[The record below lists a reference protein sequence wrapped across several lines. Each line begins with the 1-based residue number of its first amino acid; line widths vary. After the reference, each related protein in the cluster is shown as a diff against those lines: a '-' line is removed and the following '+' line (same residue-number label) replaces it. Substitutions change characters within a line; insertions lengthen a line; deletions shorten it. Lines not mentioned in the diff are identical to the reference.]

1 MDGVTLKEETKMKP
15 ALFAVPALF
24 VLFPA
29 AIGFGIAEAIH
40 RGTGFSG
47 YCNVIDSD
55 IKDRSLYWLYLAVVL
70 FAWTTRWLNSFP
82 MGLKNAAVE
91 SHGKMAKGNVRANMY
106 LYQNLEGGLVVLEED
121 GAAGQYNRVLIDA
134 GADMAGLPR
143 RIVKETSRLM
153 SEPPPGIS
161 ATPYED
167 NLRYFNVIIAGPA
180 QSPYEG
186 GIFKLELFLP
196 AEYPMVPPKVRFLTK
211 IYHPN
216 IDKLG
221 RICLDIL
228 KDKWSPALQ
237 IRTVLLS
244 IQALMSAPNPD
255 DPLANDVA
263 DHWKAAESDALAK
276 AKEWTQKHA
285 YMR

>member
-121 GAAGQYNRVLIDA
+121 GAAGQYNRANRSLHHFIENVPGLALCLLLA
-134 GADMAGLPR
+134 GF
-143 RIVKETSRLM
+143 V
-153 SEPPPGIS
+153 
-161 ATPYED
+161 Y
-167 NLRYFNVIIAGPA
+167 PA
-180 QSPYEG
+180 AVFILTA
-186 GIFKLELFLP
+186 IF
-196 AEYPMVPPKVRFLTK
+196 V
-211 IYHPN
+211 
-216 IDKLG
+216 LG
-221 RICLDIL
+221 RIAHQTGYAIKGYGGHGLGFAI
-228 KDKWSPALQ
+228 AL
-237 IRTVLLS
+237 IATVSVEGLVL
-244 IQALMSAPNPD
+244 
-255 DPLANDVA
+255 VA
-263 DHWKAAESDALAK
+263 GLRAAGCGL
-276 AKEWTQKHA
+276 
-285 YMR
+285 